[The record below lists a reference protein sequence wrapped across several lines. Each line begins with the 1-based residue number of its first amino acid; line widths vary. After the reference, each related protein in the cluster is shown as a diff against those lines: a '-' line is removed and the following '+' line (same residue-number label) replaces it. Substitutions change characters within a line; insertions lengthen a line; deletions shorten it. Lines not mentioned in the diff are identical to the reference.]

1 MEHATARTHA
11 WHTHTPISSA
21 HLRTTILARGRVQ
34 REVRCGPMS
43 GQNSGHNV
51 CGVRAR
57 IFPAAYVPTP
67 LATSQILHRHG
78 RLLASLRLLLTITTE
93 DEITHGGVCVMLVAR
108 RAAHSLLRTP
118 KRGHGGERVTVL
130 GHGRTRYG
138 ELAGRWRRLGSL
150 EWAYIRMYERIL
162 RVPYLASC
170 ISALLHACVLYLYV
184 CESL

>member
-1 MEHATARTHA
+1 
-11 WHTHTPISSA
+11 
-21 HLRTTILARGRVQ
+21 
-34 REVRCGPMS
+34 MS

-57 IFPAAYVPTP
+57 IFPAAYVPPP

-170 ISALLHACVLYLYV
+170 ISARMHACVLYLYV